1 MVTCVAGAHQGH
13 VPNETSSG
21 CAQPVPHD
29 DENVDD
35 DVCLLK
41 IDALYALAQLC
52 AIP

>member
-21 CAQPVPHD
+21 CAQPVPYD

-35 DVCLLK
+35 DVCLLNG
-41 IDALYALAQLC
+41 
-52 AIP
+52 